1 MGDTAPHL
9 MICTCEKTM
18 PLDARAIGRACTGRI
33 TQANQL
39 CGLEID
45 RFKAAL
51 ADGVPVTVACTQEA
65 PLFREVAEDLVPSS
79 ALTFVNIR
87 ETARMVEGCG
97 RGWSEGC
104 SADRGGSRGYAA
116 HRAGDARKQ
125 RRRLDL
131 WPRRSRDRGR
141 SPTCRPSRHHGASDQ
156 ARRRD
161 PSPLK
166 RVSGPEGQRAQCAWA
181 SRPV

>member
-18 PLDARAIGRACTGRI
+18 PLDAPAIGRACTGRI
-33 TQANQL
+33 TQADQL

-51 ADGVPVTVACTQEA
+51 AEGGPITVACTQEA
-65 PLFREVAEDLVPSS
+65 PLFREVAEDLVSSS

-87 ETARMVEGCG
+87 EAA
-97 RGWSEGC
+97 GWSKDAAAAGPKAAALIAAAAEEF
-104 SADRGGSRGYAA
+104 AA

-131 WPRRSRDRGR
+131 WPRRCGDRGR
-141 SPTCRPSRHHGASDQ
+141 SPTCRPSRRHGASDQ

-166 RVSGPEGQRAQCAWA
+166 RVSGPEGQRAQWARA

>member
-18 PLDARAIGRACTGRI
+18 QLDARAIGRACSARI

-51 ADGVPVTVACTQEA
+51 ADGVPITVACTQEA
-65 PLFREVAEDLVPSS
+65 PLFREVAEDLAPSS
-79 ALTFVNIR
+79 SAHLRQHSRNR
-87 ETARMVEGCG
+87 GMVEGRG
-97 RGWSEGC
+97 RGWPKGR
-104 SADRGGSRGYAA
+104 SADCGGRRGYAA
-116 HRAGDARKQ
+116 HRAGDAREP
-125 RRRLDL
+125 RRRPDL
-131 WPRRSRDRGR
+131 WPRRGSDRGR
-141 SPTCRPSRHHGASDQ
+141 SPTRRPSRHHGASDQ
-156 ARRRD
+156 AWRRD
-161 PSPLK
+161 SSPHK
-166 RVSGPEGQRAQCAWA
+166 RVSSPEGQRAQCSWV

>member
-1 MGDTAPHL
+1 MQ
-9 MICTCEKTM
+9 
-18 PLDARAIGRACTGRI
+18 LDARAIGRACSGRI

-39 CGLEID
+39 CGFEID

-51 ADGVPVTVACTQEA
+51 ADGVPITVACIQEA

-87 ETARMVEGCG
+87 ETA
-97 RGWSEGC
+97 GWSKDAAAAGPKAAALIAAAARGC
-104 SADRGGSRGYAA
+104 AA
-116 HRAGDARKQ
+116 HRAGDAREP
-125 RRRLDL
+125 RRRPDL
-131 WPRRSRDRGR
+131 WPRRGSDRGR
-141 SPTCRPSRHHGASDQ
+141 SPTRRPSRHHGASDQ
-156 ARRRD
+156 AWRRD

-166 RVSGPEGQRAQCAWA
+166 RVSGPEGQRAQCSWA